1 MNNLEK
7 KNNFNFNFNLSLP
20 QFARLDI
27 FPLHLLPQHLVG
39 VLEKQNPQ
47 STRGRQN
54 KDFGQIY
61 SFVDIINIHGM
72 VLQSKSNGK

>member
-7 KNNFNFNFNLSLP
+7 KIISISIFNLSLP

-61 SFVDIINIHGM
+61 SFIDIINIHGM

>member
-7 KNNFNFNFNLSLP
+7 KIISISIFNLSLP

-54 KDFGQIY
+54 EDLGQIC
-61 SFVDIINIHGM
+61 SLIDMKDIHGM